1 MGPIDGPPDSRY
13 IPRTPMTHPVINR
26 LPKSRVELTFTIT
39 PDEVKP
45 YLDEAAKRISESR
58 PLKGFRPGKAGY
70 DDVKRAYGE
79 MAIWEATLEP
89 LVRSRY
95 VKAVLDE
102 NIETV
107 GQPEINVDTL
117 VPGQPIV
124 FTVTANVMPQATKV
138 AEYSTPRV
146 TRKQRTVADE
156 EVEKAIEELRLMRR
170 TEAVTASAA
179 TKDHLVDIDLDILK
193 DNVLIEGGS
202 TKNHRVFLNETHY
215 IPGFAEKLVG
225 VKKGDETRFELDF
238 PADHYQK
245 HLAGAPATFQVKVN
259 EVYELAKPELNDEF
273 AKGVGVESVEKLRE
287 LIRTNLQEEEDR
299 RASEAAEIELLQTL
313 TKESTFSEIPDLLV
327 SEEVRRMIRELQ
339 STLEERGGNMED
351 YLSSLKRSKDD
362 LALDFIP
369 QAMDRIKTAVL
380 IKAIAKLENIAASDA
395 DIDAEQDRLLAGV
408 KADDKNTRE
417 IIISPEYRDYIASQ
431 MRNRQVI
438 ELLKQKGIK

>member
-1 MGPIDGPPDSRY
+1 MSIRASLLTAF
-13 IPRTPMTHPVINR
+13 I
-26 LPKSRVELTFTIT
+26 RVGFVALAFVCSAANADKRVALVLGNSDYRSAPSLKNPSNDAEDVAAALTRIGF
-39 PDEVKP
+39 DVVHGVN
-45 YLDEAAKRISESR
+45 LDYA
-58 PLKGFRPGKAGY
+58 
-70 DDVKRAYGE
+70 
-79 MAIWEATLEP
+79 
-89 LVRSRY
+89 
-95 VKAVLDE
+95 
-102 NIETV
+102 
-107 GQPEINVDTL
+107 
-117 VPGQPIV
+117 
-124 FTVTANVMPQATKV
+124 
-138 AEYSTPRV
+138 
-146 TRKQRTVADE
+146 
-156 EVEKAIEELRLMRR
+156 LMREQVR
-170 TEAVTASAA
+170 
-179 TKDHLVDIDLDILK
+179 I
-193 DNVLIEGGS
+193 
-202 TKNHRVFLNETHY
+202 
-215 IPGFAEKLVG
+215 FAEKLVG

-238 PADHYQK
+238 PTDHYQK